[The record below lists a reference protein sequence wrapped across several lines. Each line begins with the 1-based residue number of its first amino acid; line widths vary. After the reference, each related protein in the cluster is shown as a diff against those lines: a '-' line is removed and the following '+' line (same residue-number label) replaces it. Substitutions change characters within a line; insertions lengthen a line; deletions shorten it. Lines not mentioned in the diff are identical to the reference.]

1 MIHDSRVGLLDIK
14 ALSIKAELSSEE
26 KDKFIAYMKPLMI
39 DPTGRNII
47 NRDNYEFSFNK
58 LLEWKN
64 FKRQNDVLPKVVKA
78 NWLKFASNFIGII
91 STGIMMY
98 KYMSP
103 DTKMR
108 TAGLVAAGTSTMLN
122 RTNTL
127 VNGPSYGY
135 DNVNDW
141 L

>member
-1 MIHDSRVGLLDIK
+1 MQQEEILLTEVIMS
-14 ALSIKAELSSEE
+14 SIL
-26 KDKFIAYMKPLMI
+26 
-39 DPTGRNII
+39 I
-47 NRDNYEFSFNK
+47 NFLNQ
-58 LLEWKN
+58 N
-64 FKRQNDVLPKVVKA
+64 FKRQNDVLTKVVKA
-78 NWLKFASNFIGII
+78 IWLKFASTFIGII

-103 DTKMR
+103 DTTMR
-108 TAGLVAAGTSTMLN
+108 TAGLVAAGASTMLN